1 MVMKMLIVDD
11 ERLILMG
18 LKAVIGKI
26 EDLSCEVQTAMSG
39 EQAALLLEENPVDL
53 MITDVEMP
61 GMSGLDLVEKAKNK
75 GWCRHF
81 MILSGYD
88 KFEYA
93 RRALRLDAADY
104 LLKPVDKEEL
114 RRDICRIAR
123 ELEDEGKKEPNLL
136 KEYECYFPHLKEGQ
150 IPGPLQRSVQF
161 IRENY
166 QDAISLSML
175 SEHTGKTES
184 YLSSLFKKEW
194 NTTFLEIVNEMRLQ
208 QAIYMLLYEPSISV
222 QDIAGKVG
230 YKTERQLY
238 RLIKNKLEITPQQL
252 RNGENKIE

>member
-1 MVMKMLIVDD
+1 MAMKILIVDD

-39 EQAALLLEENPVDL
+39 EQAVQILEENTVDL

-123 ELEDEGKKEPNLL
+123 EMETEGKKEQDLL
-136 KEYECYFPHLKEGQ
+136 KEYACYFPHLEESQ
-150 IPGPLQRSVQF
+150 IPGPLQRCVQF
-161 IRENY
+161 IKENY
-166 QDAISLSML
+166 QDVISLSML
-175 SEHTGKTES
+175 AEYTGKTES

-208 QAIYMLLYEPSISV
+208 QAIYMLLYEPAVSV

-238 RLIKNKLEITPQQL
+238 RLIKNKLGITPQQL
-252 RNGENKIE
+252 RNGERTE

>member
-1 MVMKMLIVDD
+1 MKILIVDD

-136 KEYECYFPHLKEGQ
+136 KEYECYFPHLKERSDSGTTAEKCSVY
-150 IPGPLQRSVQF
+150 PGK
-161 IRENY
+161 
-166 QDAISLSML
+166 LSGCHFTFHAGRAHRKNRKL
-175 SEHTGKTES
+175 SEQP
-184 YLSSLFKKEW
+184 F
-194 NTTFLEIVNEMRLQ
+194 
-208 QAIYMLLYEPSISV
+208 
-222 QDIAGKVG
+222 
-230 YKTERQLY
+230 
-238 RLIKNKLEITPQQL
+238 
-252 RNGENKIE
+252 